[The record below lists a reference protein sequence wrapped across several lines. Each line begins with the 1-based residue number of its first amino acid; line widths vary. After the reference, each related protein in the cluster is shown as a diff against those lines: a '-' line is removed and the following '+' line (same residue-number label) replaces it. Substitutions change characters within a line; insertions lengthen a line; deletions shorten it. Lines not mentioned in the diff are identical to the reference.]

1 MAIIIKNLADV
12 KAWLQPIKTGDVVS
26 VSSDMFDATMVNQML
41 NMLPGATIE
50 VTVTA
55 VVADGDSP
63 SLTGVGNVLGQP
75 LTNTIFTFTQPA
87 DSLLLDLNLNLP
99 QDVTWDLL
107 TAFSIGFTNLKGTM
121 SPDTE
126 LEVVSL
132 GFACDIVAGSPTPV
146 HLPVN
151 MMVPTF
157 DGDWTL
163 SGSFDQFGD
172 LTYDILYALA
182 GNNEI
187 LTILPKE
194 IEDQINNFSIKEFQL
209 SFNPSKQTC
218 AFVRIVLQYSA
229 DWHFFG
235 NLFVVEN
242 IEFEY
247 EVFNPFTPQ
256 NYYQATLLANMNLF
270 EGFPFQVGG
279 QFPDK
284 VVFAQL
290 QPDRPAELT
299 KIFNFLK
306 IQLPDNFPDVE
317 ISTLSLVYYTV
328 DGGYDFKL
336 AINKPIP
343 IAGSV
348 SLNSGSFEIGANYDV
363 NTDKMLGFGSLYA
376 NFSIGETVVLLSAV
390 YQEGAGVDLTGEV
403 DNLPIGELIAELLKS
418 FGITEY
424 PKFIEGITI
433 TKLKVTY
440 NTTSGNF
447 TFLCIGHIPMA
458 DNPGVDIEVSL
469 SAIKSNTANGYNTD
483 IEAKG
488 KVTYNKQIYTLIFS
502 KTATD
507 TSFAAQWLN
516 EGTPLGINM
525 IADMLGIGDE
535 VPQIPPDLDLAL
547 KAAAFVYDSAKSQPL
562 FVLEASSANYGNAA
576 FAAIQDLTTKKW
588 IFYFGMAT
596 DAVIDLSNLPIIDKL
611 TFISEGILAVQAIH
625 VDIASNQIT
634 KDNATTINNII
645 NKYAPGN
652 IKFPNVPAAGMINL
666 VAFSMQVNIGGT
678 IIPISLGAEQGT
690 QLFLQSQNM
699 LYLDSDYYDNDVY
712 PVVQTISSD
721 NGGSKTFWFNLQKNF
736 GPLYFEKIGL
746 AYKDSKIFVLVNVA
760 ATAGGLTIALDGFGV
775 SLPIKDFD
783 VSFTIS
789 GISITFQ
796 SGPILIS
803 GGLMGSFSP
812 VNLVGQVYI
821 KNKVIT
827 IGALGGYTEVD
838 GHPSLFIYAVLNYPL
853 GGPPYF
859 FVTGLAAGF
868 GFNRSLV
875 IPGINGVATFPFV
888 QWSMGLN
895 NPPSST
901 PTNNIATQI
910 NAVLETIINDGIVAP
925 TVGSN
930 WLAAGL
936 RFTSFEILDS
946 FALLTI
952 AFGTNFEIALLGLSR
967 LILPPGAGLTGS
979 AVPVIVYAEL
989 ALVAS
994 FSTETGL
1001 IAVQGQ
1007 LTNSSYVL
1015 SKDCH
1020 LTGGF
1025 AFYIWISGDH
1035 LGEFVVTLG
1044 GYNPNYQPPTYY
1056 PVVPRLG
1063 MNWKVTSNLSIKGGE
1078 YFALTSNAVMA
1089 GGYMEA
1095 VWQSGGIKAW
1105 FSVQADFLIM
1115 WRPFYYDI
1123 RAGVSIGASFTIDLW
1138 FTTLSVS
1145 IHVGATLHIWGPEFS
1160 GVATVDISIISFTI
1174 SFGAAGQ
1181 VKNKTITWKE
1191 FAKDML
1197 PQKNSAPKKLRG
1209 MYAAPQSDEP
1219 DPDVCKIVI
1228 SDGLITQ
1235 LSDVPGE
1242 LNWIVSGEKFML
1254 TTQSTI
1260 PSKDYELIG
1269 KIEADTNDVNY
1280 DVDPNTNFGIRPTG
1294 TGPLALTSKH
1304 VITITSDENSS
1315 FRASKTLG
1323 KVAKGLWEP
1332 VLFDTNGNPILGNPV
1347 KDTTIDGVLTG
1358 FTIVP
1363 YVEPPKHTLPIT
1375 LANLQYTLAP
1385 EFQYYTW
1392 SDTYVATDDEFE
1404 GDTVEDT
1411 IMSPLAIRNRDL
1423 LLEAILNN
1431 GPAINPNINVALL
1444 ADPVTNYLLA
1454 QPVMRLLG
1462 EEK

>member
-1 MAIIIKNLADV
+1 MADIIKNLDGV
-12 KAWLQPIKTGDVVS
+12 KTWLQPVKPGDVVG
-26 VSSDMFDATMVNQML
+26 VSSAMFDAPMVNEL
-41 NMLPGATIE
+41 LDMLPDTTTIE
-50 VTVTA
+50 VTVSA
-55 VVADGDSP
+55 VVPDGDSP
-63 SLTGVGNVLGQP
+63 SLTGTATVLGQP
-75 LTNTIFTFTQPA
+75 STTTIFTFTQPA
-87 DSLLLDLNLNLP
+87 EVLLLDLNLNLP
-99 QDVTWDLL
+99 EYVTWDLIQ
-107 TAFSIGFTNLKGTM
+107 TFAIGFTNLKGTM
-121 SPDTE
+121 SPDAEQSVIT
-126 LEVVSL
+126 L
-132 GFACDIVAGSPTPV
+132 GFACDVVAGSPKQV
-146 HLPVN
+146 RLPVE
-151 MMVPTF
+151 MAIPTF

-163 SGSFDQFGD
+163 SGSFDQIGD
-172 LTYDILYALA
+172 LSYDILDALA
-182 GNNEI
+182 GNNNI
-187 LTILPKE
+187 TSILPDE
-194 IEDQINNFSIKEFQL
+194 IRVQINKFSIKEFQL
-209 SFNPSKQTC
+209 SFNPSNQTC
-218 AFVRIVLQYSA
+218 AFIRIVLKYEA

-242 IEFEY
+242 IEFDY
-247 EVFNPFTPQ
+247 EVFNPFTPD

-299 KIFNFLK
+299 KVFNFLK
-306 IQLPDNFPDVE
+306 IPLPAGFPDIE
-317 ISTLSLVYYTV
+317 ISTLSLVYYTA

-343 IAGSV
+343 IAGKV
-348 SLNSGSFEIGANYDV
+348 SLDSASFEMGANYDAG
-363 NTDKMLGFGSLYA
+363 TDKMTGFGSLYA
-376 NFSIGETVVLLSAV
+376 KFTISETVVLLSAV
-390 YQEGAGVDLTGEV
+390 YKEGEGVDMTGEV
-403 DNLPIGELIAELLKS
+403 DNLPIGELIAELLLT
-418 FGITEY
+418 FGITDY
-424 PKFIEGITI
+424 PKFIEGITL

-440 NTTSGNF
+440 NTSSGDF

-469 SAIKSNTANGYNTD
+469 KALKSGDGYNTD
-483 IEAKG
+483 IEAMG
-488 KVTYNKQIYTLIFS
+488 KVTYNLQEYTLLFT
-502 KTATD
+502 KTNTETA
-507 TSFAAQWLN
+507 FAAQWLN
-516 EGTPLGINM
+516 KGTPLGINE

-535 VPQIPPDLDLAL
+535 VPQIPEGLDLGL
-547 KAAAFVYDSAKSQPL
+547 KAAAFVYDKKKEQPL
-562 FVLEASSANYGNAA
+562 FVLEAASANYGSAA
-576 FAAIQDLTTKKW
+576 FAAIQVTEKGKEKW

-625 VDIASNQIT
+625 ADIASGIIT
-634 KDNATTINNII
+634 KDNAVIINDCI
-645 NKYAPGN
+645 NKYAPGD
-652 IKFPNVPAAGMINL
+652 IKFPNVPAAGMINS

-678 IIPISLGAEQGT
+678 IIPISLGADQGT
-690 QLFLQSQNM
+690 QLFLQSQRNM
-699 LYLDSDYYDNDVY
+699 IHIGDGYESLY
-712 PVVQTISSD
+712 PVVQTTSSD
-721 NGGSKTFWFNLQKNF
+721 NGGSKTFWFNLEKNF

-746 AYKDSKIFVLVNVA
+746 AYKDSKIWVLVNVA

-775 SLPIKDFD
+775 SLPISDFD

-789 GISITFQ
+789 GISITYQ

-803 GGLMGSFSP
+803 GGLMGTFTP

-821 KNKVIT
+821 KNKVLT
-827 IGALGGYTEVD
+827 IGALAGYTEVD
-838 GHPSLFIYAVLNYPL
+838 NHPSMFIYAVLNYPI

-888 QWSMGLN
+888 QWAMGLN
-895 NPPSST
+895 DPPSS
-901 PTNNIATQI
+901 IAGGDIAKQI
-910 NAVLETIINDGIVAP
+910 NKVLQTIIDDGIVAP

-930 WLAAGL
+930 WLAAGI

-952 AFGTNFEIALLGLSR
+952 AFGNNFEIALLGLSR
-967 LILPPGAGLTGS
+967 LVLPPGAGIAGS
-979 AVPVIVYAEL
+979 PLPVIVYAEL

-1025 AFYIWISGDH
+1025 AFYIWVSGDH

-1044 GYNPNYQPPTYY
+1044 GYNPNYQPPSYY

-1063 MNWKVTSNLSIKGGE
+1063 MNWRVTSNLTIKGGE

-1089 GGYMEA
+1089 GGYMDA

-1115 WRPFYYDI
+1115 WKPFFYDI

-1138 FTTLSVS
+1138 FTTLSMT

-1160 GVATVDISIISFTI
+1160 GIATVDLSIISFTI
-1174 SFGAAGQ
+1174 SFGGNTDKQ
-1181 VKNKTITWKE
+1181 KTISWND

-1197 PQKNSAPKKLRG
+1197 PQKNAAAKKLRRS
-1209 MYAAPQSDEP
+1209 YAEDAAKEP

-1228 SDGLITQ
+1228 SDGLITE
-1235 LSDVPGE
+1235 LSTVPGE
-1242 LNWIVSGEKFML
+1242 LNWIVSGEKFEL

-1260 PSKDYELIG
+1260 PSKEFDLLGLVEPDDDD
-1269 KIEADTNDVNY
+1269 ENY
-1280 DVDPNTNFGIRPTG
+1280 AVAQNTDFGIRPTG
-1294 TGPLALTSKH
+1294 TAPSGLTSKH
-1304 VITITSDENSS
+1304 IVTITSSENSS

-1323 KVAKGLWEP
+1323 KVAKGLWQP
-1332 VLFDTNGNPILGNPV
+1332 VPFDKNGNPILGNPV
-1347 KDTTIDGVLTG
+1347 QDTTINGVLTG

-1363 YVEPPKHTLPIT
+1363 YVAPPKHTLPIT

-1385 EFQYYTW
+1385 EFQYFIW
-1392 SDTYVATDDEFE
+1392 SDTYIATESEFE
-1404 GDTVEDT
+1404 GDTVENT
-1411 IMSPLAIRNRDL
+1411 IMSPLAVANRDL
-1423 LLEAILNN
+1423 LLEAILIN
-1431 GPAINPNINVALL
+1431 GPGINPNVKVALL
-1444 ADPVTNYLLA
+1444 ADPATNYLLA
-1454 QPVMRLLG
+1454 QPLMRLLG

>member
-1 MAIIIKNLADV
+1 MATIKNLDEV
-12 KAWLQPIKTGDVVS
+12 KAWLQPIKVGDEVNVS
-26 VSSDMFDATMVNQML
+26 TALFDALMVNELLGMFPDPVL
-41 NMLPGATIE
+41 I

-63 SLTGVGNVLGQP
+63 SLSGVAAVMGQP
-75 LTNTIFTFTQPA
+75 LTNTIFTFTQPEDA
-87 DSLLLDLNLNLP
+87 LLLNLNLNLP
-99 QDVTWDLL
+99 QDVTWNLL
-107 TAFSIGFTNLKGTM
+107 SMFSIGFTKLQGTM
-121 SPDTE
+121 SPDAEQETI
-126 LEVVSL
+126 SL
-132 GFACDIVAGSPTPV
+132 GFACDVVAGSPKPI

-151 MMVPTF
+151 MMIPTF

-172 LTYDILYALA
+172 LTYDILYALS
-182 GNNEI
+182 GNNAI
-187 LTILPKE
+187 TSILPKE
-194 IEDQINNFSIKEFQL
+194 IADQINKFSLKEFQL
-209 SFNPSKQTC
+209 SFNPSNQTC
-218 AFVRIVLQYSA
+218 AFIRIVLQYSA

-235 NLFVVEN
+235 DLFVVEN
-242 IEFEY
+242 LQFEY
-247 EVFNPFTPQ
+247 EVFNPFTAE

-284 VVFAQL
+284 TVFAQL
-290 QPDRPAELT
+290 QPNRPAELT
-299 KIFNFLK
+299 KVFNFLK
-306 IQLPDNFPDVE
+306 IPLPENFPDVE
-317 ISTLSLVYYTV
+317 ISTLSLVYYTA

-336 AINKPIP
+336 AITKPIP
-343 IAGSV
+343 IAGNV
-348 SLNSGSFEIGANYDV
+348 SLTNGSFEIGADYDA
-363 NTDKMLGFGSLYA
+363 NTKKMIGFGSLHA
-376 NFSIGETVVLLSAV
+376 HFTIDTTTILLSAD
-390 YQEGAGVDLTGEV
+390 YKEGAGVDLTGEV
-403 DNLPIGELIAELLKS
+403 NNLPIGQLIAELVTT

-424 PKFIEGITI
+424 PKFIEGITL

-440 NTTSGNF
+440 NTTSGDF

-469 SAIKSNTANGYNTD
+469 TAIKSSTANGYNTD

-488 KVTYNKQIYTLIFS
+488 KVTYNKQIFTLIFS
-502 KTATD
+502 KTATN
-507 TSFAAQWLN
+507 TSFAAQWEN
-516 EGTPLGINM
+516 KGTPLGINM

-535 VPQIPPDLDLAL
+535 VPQIPEDLDLNL

-562 FVLEASSANYGNAA
+562 FVLEAASENYGNAV
-576 FAAIQDLTTKKW
+576 FSAIQDLTSKKW
-588 IFYFGMAT
+588 LFYFGMAT
-596 DAVIDLSNLPIIDKL
+596 GTVIDLSNLPIIDKL
-611 TFISEGILAVQAIH
+611 TFITEGVLAVQAIH
-625 VDIASNQIT
+625 ADIASGPIS
-634 KDNATTINNII
+634 KENATLMNSII
-645 NKYAPGN
+645 NKYAPGD
-652 IKFPNVPAAGMINL
+652 IKFPNIPSAGMINT

-678 IIPISLGAEQGT
+678 IIPISLGAEEGA
-690 QLFLQSQNM
+690 QLFTQSQET
-699 LYLDSDYYDNDVY
+699 LIAENDHRDLY
-712 PVVQTISSD
+712 PVIQTINSD
-721 NGGSKTFWFNLQKNF
+721 NGGSKTFWFNLEKNF

-789 GISITFQ
+789 GISITYQ

-803 GGLMGSFSP
+803 GGLMGTFSP

-821 KNKVIT
+821 KNNVIT
-827 IGALGGYTEVD
+827 ISGLGGYTEVEE
-838 GHPSLFIYAVLNYPL
+838 HPSLFLYAVLNYPL

-888 QWSMGLN
+888 EWAMGLN
-895 NPPSST
+895 NPPSSIASD
-901 PTNNIATQI
+901 NIANQI
-910 NAVLETIINDGIVAP
+910 NTVLQTIMDKGIVAP

-946 FALLTI
+946 FALLTV
-952 AFGTNFEIALLGLSR
+952 AFGNNFEIALLGLSR
-967 LILPPGAGLTGS
+967 LVLPPGAGLAGS
-979 AVPVIVYAEL
+979 KIPVIVYAEL

-1007 LTNSSYVL
+1007 LTNSSYVF

-1025 AFYIWISGDH
+1025 AFYIWVSGEH

-1063 MNWKVTSNLSIKGGE
+1063 MNWKVTDNLSIKGGE

-1089 GGYMEA
+1089 GGYLDA

-1123 RAGVSIGASFTIDLW
+1123 RASVSIGASFTIDLW
-1138 FTTLSVS
+1138 FTTLSMS
-1145 IHVGATLHIWGPEFS
+1145 IHVGASLHIWGPDFS
-1160 GVATVDISIISFTI
+1160 GIATVDLSIISFTI
-1174 SFGAAGQ
+1174 SFGAASK
-1181 VKNKTITWKE
+1181 VKNKTISWNE

-1197 PQKNSAPKKLRG
+1197 PQKNAAPRKLRT
-1209 MYAAPQSDEP
+1209 MYLEESENSEP
-1219 DPDVCKIVI
+1219 NPDVCKIII
-1228 SDGLITQ
+1228 SNGLITQ
-1235 LSDVPGE
+1235 LSDIPGE
-1242 LNWIVSGEKFML
+1242 LNWIVDGEKFSL

-1260 PSKDYELIG
+1260 PSKDYQLVG
-1269 KIEADTNDVNY
+1269 NIEADEEHENY
-1280 DVDPNTNFGIRPTG
+1280 SVEPNINFGIRPTG
-1294 TGPLALTSKH
+1294 TAASGLTSLH
-1304 VITITSDENSS
+1304 IITITSDENST
-1315 FRASKTLG
+1315 FKAQKTLG
-1323 KVAKGLWEP
+1323 KVAKGLWQP
-1332 VLFDTNGNPILGNPV
+1332 IPFDNNGNPILGNPV
-1347 KDTTIDGVLTG
+1347 SDTTLDGVLTG

-1363 YVEPPKHTLPIT
+1363 FVTPPKHTLPIR
-1375 LANLQYTLAP
+1375 LSNLQYTLAP
-1385 EFQYYTW
+1385 KFQYFMW
-1392 SDTYVATDDEFE
+1392 SNTYVATDDDFE
-1404 GDTVEDT
+1404 GQSVQET
-1411 IMSPLAIRNRDL
+1411 IMSPLATGNRSL
-1423 LLEAILNN
+1423 LLAAILEN
-1431 GPAINPNINVALL
+1431 GPSVDTNINVALL
-1444 ADPVTNYLLA
+1444 ANPATNYLLA
-1454 QPVMRLLG
+1454 EPVMRLLG